1 MMMDLSRVT
10 LMEHMR
16 QSELSSC
23 WDAILLIR
31 HRALDATLHLDSVLF
46 NLYGRLK
53 EVVTQMNSRSCSI

>member
-1 MMMDLSRVT
+1 MMMDLSRAT

-23 WDAILLIR
+23 WDVILLIG
-31 HRALDATLHLDSVLF
+31 HRALDATLHLDGVLF